1 MHPCPDGEQNTK
13 RTKNNPDASGGG
25 TGRSNPIV
33 AKNMPVLQPCGQE
46 NNNKKEDA
54 LSSALPSRISPS
66 ILLSAYG
73 RDQPVDPEKNP
84 KSGDQSGE
92 RHCSSQYQRRLDLSV
107 GGLGRCLSHSFF
119 RPLPAIP
126 LLT

>member
-1 MHPCPDGEQNTK
+1 
-13 RTKNNPDASGGG
+13 
-25 TGRSNPIV
+25 
-33 AKNMPVLQPCGQE
+33 MPVLQPCGQE

-92 RHCSSQYQRRLDLSV
+92 RHCSSQCLKTISKAARLVCRWAGEMSEPFV
-107 GGLGRCLSHSFF
+107 FSAPSRYT
-119 RPLPAIP
+119 PANMSS
-126 LLT
+126 LVDKQGDMNLYSYVV